1 MDPFKKSTVR
11 DFRINA
17 QEINAAF
24 NEEEEEEEGESVDGE
39 SSGEGEGEALPR
51 AKKLKK

>member
-24 NEEEEEEEGESVDGE
+24 NEEEEEGESGE
-39 SSGEGEGEALPR
+39 GEGEGEALPR
-51 AKKLKK
+51 AKKLKKQH

>member
-24 NEEEEEEEGESVDGE
+24 NEEEEEEGESVDGE
-39 SSGEGEGEALPR
+39 SSGEGEALPR